1 MNKGARKKRLPKKHV
16 IPQKKESP
24 VLAKLQS
31 NKKLMP
37 FAIVAIL
44 ATIPFALGKHFE
56 LNTPG
61 PYDSGAYVYS
71 AKRVVDGAVIGVDE
85 IPSAQLGTL
94 LVNMLGV
101 RLFGFSETGPKLIQG
116 ILQAAALVLMFIAI
130 QKLFGTLPA
139 AVSVIV
145 ASIYLSAPLAA
156 KFGNVKEQYMI
167 AFMVMAISCFV
178 LRQLGGR
185 WWWAV
190 LAGAFVIWA
199 PLFKQTGVSAMAA
212 IGLFVLIQPV
222 FKHRSW
228 KQTASDIGL
237 LTAGAVIAIAP
248 ACIWLLTCHGGRMLP
263 YTFVWRP
270 IISSFTSS
278 PEAPEP
284 KPAESETERNTAQDK
299 TKQKGL
305 LEKLLPGYVAKSWQA
320 LEPADRKEVARRI
333 FRYYKLLILPIA
345 LAIGAIA
352 AKILRMV
359 RRAGS
364 AKKDKK
370 RDYDRFVFLFAV
382 WWLLDMAFIWISPR
396 SYEQYYLPLNASAA
410 MLGGYLIATYTKLLE
425 NPVNKKVWKV
435 VGLIALLVMIGM
447 SWHIFFGIYKSPHT
461 GVIYRNRATG
471 EPEKRRGYA
480 QKLKEIA
487 NRKKEG
493 ARGPWEV
500 LGDYIRNNSTKSNK
514 IYVWGW
520 VPGIY
525 VQAQRLSSVPEAFE
539 GTMHTLSPE
548 VLSKKIEAMVSTFE
562 KDPPKFIVDTHKL
575 HFPWD
580 RPPLELWPIV
590 RGGNMGM
597 KETGFLPANK
607 QIIDRYN
614 TEYSKMLRQKIEPDE
629 ALRYEAMQPLREFV
643 MNNYQMAERSQFVR
657 TRDGRL
663 LHRMFAE
670 NVLFVRE

>member
-1 MNKGARKKRLPKKHV
+1 MSKPARKRTLPKKHAK
-16 IPQKKESP
+16 PQKRESA
-24 VLAKLQS
+24 VLAVLQN
-31 NKKLMP
+31 NKKFVVL
-37 FAIVAIL
+37 AIIAL
-44 ATIPFALGKHFE
+44 AAAIPFAFGKYFE

-71 AKRVVDGAVIGVDE
+71 AKHVLDGAVIGVDE
-85 IPSAQLGTL
+85 KPSAQLGTL
-94 LVNMLGV
+94 LANMLGV
-101 RLFGFSETGPKLIQG
+101 RLFGFNETGPKLIQG
-116 ILQAAALVLMFIAI
+116 ILQAAALVLMFIALR
-130 QKLFGTLPA
+130 KLFGTLPA

-185 WWWAV
+185 WWWGV

-199 PLFKQTGVSAMAA
+199 PLFKQTGASAMAA
-212 IGLFVLIQPV
+212 IGLFVLIQPL

-237 LTAGAVIAIAP
+237 LAAGAMVAVAP
-248 ACIWLLTCHGGRMLP
+248 ACVWLQACHGGRMLP
-263 YTFVWRP
+263 YAFVWKP
-270 IISSFTSS
+270 IISSLTSS
-278 PEAPEP
+278 PEEPEP
-284 KPAESETERNTAQDK
+284 NPAEPETEQSTAQDK
-299 TKQKGL
+299 TEQKGL

-320 LEPADRKEVARRI
+320 LEPADRKEVARRV

-345 LAIGAIA
+345 FAVGAIA
-352 AKILRMV
+352 IRIVRLIRRTAPAGKAGKIN
-359 RRAGS
+359 
-364 AKKDKK
+364 
-370 RDYDRFVFLFAV
+370 YDRFVFLFAV
-382 WWLLDMAFIWISPR
+382 WWLLDMAFVWISPR

-425 NPVNKKVWKV
+425 NPVNKNVWRV
-435 VGLIALLVMIGM
+435 VGLIGLLVMIAM
-447 SWHIFFGIYKSPHT
+447 SWHIFFGIETSPHT
-461 GVIYRNRATG
+461 DRPYG
-471 EPEKRRGYA
+471 EKRRGYA

-487 NRKKEG
+487 NRKKG
-493 ARGPWEV
+493 ARSAWEV
-500 LGDYIRNNSTKSNK
+500 LSDYIRNNSTESNK

-562 KDPPKFIVDTHKL
+562 KEPPKFIVDTHKV

-580 RPPLELWPIV
+580 RRPLELWPILPK
-590 RGGNMGM
+590 GYMGM
-597 KETGFLPANK
+597 KETGFLPDNK
-607 QIIDRYN
+607 QIIDLYN
-614 TEYSKMLRQKIEPDE
+614 TAYSTYLRDNIEPDE
-629 ALRYEAMQPLREFV
+629 ALRFEAMRPLREFV
-643 MNNYQMAERSQFVR
+643 MNNYQIAEFRQYVR
-657 TRDGRL
+657 TGDGRL

-670 NVLFVRE
+670 NVLFVRK

>member
-1 MNKGARKKRLPKKHV
+1 
-16 IPQKKESP
+16 
-24 VLAKLQS
+24 
-31 NKKLMP
+31 
-37 FAIVAIL
+37 
-44 ATIPFALGKHFE
+44 
-56 LNTPG
+56 
-61 PYDSGAYVYS
+61 
-71 AKRVVDGAVIGVDE
+71 VIGVDE
-85 IPSAQLGTL
+85 KPSAQLGTL

-116 ILQAAALVLMFIAI
+116 ILQAAALVLMFIALR
-130 QKLFGTLPA
+130 KLFGTLPA

-185 WWWAV
+185 WWWGV

-199 PLFKQTGVSAMAA
+199 PLFKQTGASAMAA
-212 IGLFVLIQPV
+212 IGLFVLVQPV

-237 LTAGAVIAIAP
+237 LAAGAVIAIAP
-248 ACIWLLTCHGGRMLP
+248 ACIWLQAYHNGRMLP
-263 YTFVWRP
+263 YAFVWKP
-270 IISSFTSS
+270 IISSLTSS
-278 PEAPEP
+278 PEEPEP
-284 KPAESETERNTAQDK
+284 NPAESDADDGAVQNTS
-299 TKQKGL
+299 TKQGL
-305 LEKLLPGYVAKSWQA
+305 LMKLLPAYVRDSWQILKPEQKRQA
-320 LEPADRKEVARRI
+320 KLRVLRW
-333 FRYYKLLILPIA
+333 YWLLILPIV
-345 LAIGAIA
+345 LAAGAIA
-352 AKILRMV
+352 IRIVRLIRRTAPAEKAGKIN
-359 RRAGS
+359 
-364 AKKDKK
+364 
-370 RDYDRFVFLFAV
+370 YDRFVFLFAV
-382 WWLLDMAFIWISPR
+382 WWLLDMAFVWISPR

-425 NPVNKKVWKV
+425 NPVNKNVWKV

-447 SWHIFFGIYKSPHT
+447 SWHIFFGIYRSPHT
-461 GVIYRNRATG
+461 GVIYRNPATG

-487 NRKKEG
+487 NRRKG
-493 ARGPWEV
+493 AQASWEIV
-500 LGDYIRNNSTKSNK
+500 GEYIRNDSKESDT

-548 VLSKKIEAMVSTFE
+548 VLSKKIEVMVSTFE
-562 KDPPKFIVDTHKL
+562 NEPPKFIVDTHKI

-590 RGGNMGM
+590 RKGFIGM
-597 KETGFLPANK
+597 KETGFLPDNK
-607 QIIDRYN
+607 QIIDRYDAR
-614 TEYSKMLRQKIEPDE
+614 YSEILHEQIEADE
-629 ALRYEAMQPLREFV
+629 ALRYKAMQPFREFV
-643 MNNYQMAERSQFVR
+643 MNNYQIAELRQYVR
-657 TRDGRL
+657 TRDSRL
-663 LHRMFAE
+663 LHRMFGE
-670 NVLFVRE
+670 NVLFVRK